1 MTWPTKAVLVMD
13 GDKLL
18 GLVERQRD
26 FHTGEV
32 TWLPIVINADL
43 TLHTHS
49 ATYAKR
55 SDAMKAVSKSWGI
68 E

>member
-1 MTWPTKAVLVMD
+1 MTWPTKAVLVMS
-13 GDKLL
+13 GDTLL

-32 TWLPIVINADL
+32 TWVPIVINTDRSL
-43 TLHTHS
+43 TAFHT
-49 ATYAKR
+49 TYEKR
-55 SDAMKAVSKSWGI
+55 SDAMKAVRKSWGL